1 MTVKRAWR
9 KPKRPATAYKG
20 LGTLRSRTLLNL
32 IAKIGGRL
40 PRMPNKKKKTTPKKS
55 AKKTTP
61 KRKPRRIKAASKQSL
76 ARKKV
81 KFSAKRKR
89 VTSTGLVVETVPFPS
104 GEQREHRDGRAGDL
118 QGLSNPPTA
127 NSESV
132 DELLEEGNA
141 LEAEAIQGV
150 ENALDADQGEVEHEV
165 LADDVPQEY
174 LDKDR

>member
-1 MTVKRAWR
+1 
-9 KPKRPATAYKG
+9 
-20 LGTLRSRTLLNL
+20 
-32 IAKIGGRL
+32 
-40 PRMPNKKKKTTPKKS
+40 MPNKKKRTRRKQS

-61 KRKPRRIKAASKQSL
+61 RRTPRKKARASKGTTAKRNPRRIKAASKRSL
-76 ARKKV
+76 ARQK

-104 GEQREHRDGRAGDL
+104 GERREHLDGQSGDL
-118 QGLSNPPTA
+118 QGLSNRPTA
-127 NSESV
+127 NSEGV
-132 DELLEEGNA
+132 EELLEEGNA

-165 LADDVPQEY
+165 PEDDQPEY